1 MATKD
6 VPAGYVL
13 QGGAYPSAEDY
24 VLLRTAS
31 SLSAKSIEQASA
43 AIKGSWYGC
52 YVAEEFS
59 PRKAVAM
66 GRVIGDGSWYFI
78 IADMAVLPEHQR
90 RGLGD
95 AILKKLLA
103 QIKSHAVKGSAFVT
117 LSADEPGRKLYL
129 RNGFKDSM
137 PKEMGMGLVLP
148 DCGQ

>member
-43 AIKGSWYGC
+43 AIKGSWYG
-52 YVAEEFS
+52 
-59 PRKAVAM
+59 KAVAM